1 LWLEAPHLI
10 PHTQSLYPIPG
21 DVWFEL
27 EAHRGRWLVPPSKP
41 LVLLVED
48 EIDVR
53 RVMARILEG
62 FAITEEADNGASALQ
77 MARRLDGSISLI
89 VTDIDMPVMDGLEFA
104 RLLRRTDQK
113 VPILFITGSDPALA
127 AQAGLNG
134 EVLRKPFGVEEF
146 MDRVMRLLLGTQA
159 GSTLR

>member
-1 LWLEAPHLI
+1 M
-10 PHTQSLYPIPG
+10 PG
-21 DVWFEL
+21 
-27 EAHRGRWLVPPSKP
+27 AQP

-53 RVMARILEG
+53 LVMARILEG
-62 FAITEEADNGASALQ
+62 IAITEEADNGASALQ
-77 MARRLDGSISLI
+77 AARRLNGSIDLI

-104 RLLRRTDQK
+104 RLLRRTNKK

-134 EVLRKPFGVEEF
+134 EVLRKPFGMEEF
-146 MDRVMRLLLGTQA
+146 LDRVMRLLLGRQA
-159 GSTLR
+159 SSTLG

>member
-1 LWLEAPHLI
+1 MP
-10 PHTQSLYPIPG
+10 PTQ
-21 DVWFEL
+21 
-27 EAHRGRWLVPPSKP
+27 P

-104 RLLRRTDQK
+104 RLLRRTDKK

-127 AQAGLNG
+127 AQAGLDG

-146 MDRVMRLLLGTQA
+146 MDRVMRLLLGRQA